1 MQLGP
6 ISSPSASPVRSARP
20 AGARPAPVGA
30 PAAVTAVNPEAQRL
44 AERPSAPEPA
54 ARRPQPPS
62 ILQAMFDQMG
72 GTADSVWKGMHVNVV
87 V

>member
-6 ISSPSASPVRSARP
+6 ISSSATAQARSSRP
-20 AGARPAPVGA
+20 TGARPTPVGA
-30 PAAVTAVNPEAQRL
+30 PAAVSAVNPEAQRL

-72 GTADSVWKGMHVNVV
+72 GTANSVWKGMHVNLVV
-87 V
+87 